1 METQEAILQ
10 RRSVR
15 KYKSGPVPKEALV
28 KILEAVRWA
37 PSWANTQCWEVVVV
51 DDLEMKKRLQACLPS
66 GNPSFQAVV
75 DAPLVLALAGKK
87 GRAGLKRGVP
97 TTIFG
102 DWMMFDLGI
111 AGQNLCLAARA
122 LGLGTVHIGLLDHKK
137 AKEVLGLPEDIELA
151 ELIPVGYPAEE
162 PRAPGRKEFAQF
174 VHANKFGQK
183 KEL

>member
-15 KYKSGPVPKEALV
+15 KYKNDPVPKEFLL
-28 KILEAVRWA
+28 KILEAIRWA

-51 DDLEMKKRLQACLPS
+51 DDPEQKKLLQACLPS

-75 DAPLVLALAGKK
+75 EAPLVLAMAGKK
-87 GRAGLKRGVP
+87 GRAGVKRGQQM
-97 TTIFG
+97 TIFG
-102 DWMMFDLGI
+102 DWFMFDLGI
-111 AGQNLCLAARA
+111 ACQNLCLAAKA

-137 AKEVLGLPEDIELA
+137 AKEVLGLPEDVELV

-162 PRAPGRKEFAQF
+162 PKAPGRKEFAQF
-174 VHANKFGQK
+174 VHANRFGQK